1 MDILL
6 TLCRKAAPFVT
17 AQNADQM
24 EHLGTLLIT
33 GGLAALIGL
42 SFLRKQAGYKAR
54 HEKR

>member
-17 AQNADQM
+17 AHNADQM
-24 EHLGTLLIT
+24 EYLGTLLIA
-33 GGLAALIGL
+33 GGFAALLGLA
-42 SFLRKQAGYKAR
+42 FLRKQTGYKAT

>member
-24 EHLGTLLIT
+24 ERLGTLLIT